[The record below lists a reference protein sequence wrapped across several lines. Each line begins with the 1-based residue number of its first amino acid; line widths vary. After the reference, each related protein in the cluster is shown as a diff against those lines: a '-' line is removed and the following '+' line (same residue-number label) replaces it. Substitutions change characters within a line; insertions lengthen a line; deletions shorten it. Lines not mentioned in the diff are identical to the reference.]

1 MENII
6 IRDVRK
12 EDIAEVVDVQI
23 NGWKAAYRGI
33 IDDEYL
39 DTMSKEEKIKK
50 REKDY
55 KTTGFI
61 VAELNEKIVGF
72 CRYIDDNKAT
82 REVANIDCE
91 LLALY
96 VKADLKHNGI
106 GTKLFEYVK
115 NEFIKK
121 GKTKMV
127 LWCLKDN
134 TPSRRFYEKMGG
146 TVVCERQI
154 AIGKRKYQEVCFKY
168 NF

>member
-6 IRDVRK
+6 IRNVRK

-33 IDDEYL
+33 IDNEYL

-55 KTTGFI
+55 KNTGFI

-72 CRYIDDNKAT
+72 CRYIDNNKST
-82 REVANIDCE
+82 PEVADSDCE

-106 GTKLFEYVK
+106 GTKLFQYVK
-115 NEFIKK
+115 DDLNNKNRN
-121 GKTKMV
+121 KMI

-134 TPSRRFYEKMGG
+134 
-146 TVVCERQI
+146 I
-154 AIGKRKYQEVCFKY
+154 
-168 NF
+168 